1 MTNFNIKNFSKE
13 LLIIV
18 LSALVIFLVIQ
29 TFLVGRAIVVGSSME
44 PNLHTDQRILV
55 NKVAYAFAEP
65 ERGDVIVFTPP
76 FTSDSDLIKR
86 VIGLPGETVEIV
98 EGVVY
103 IHQTDGSI
111 IRLEEDYIKGPL
123 TDSYTSGKIPADSY
137 FVMGDNR
144 NNSRD
149 SREGWF
155 VKRSSIH
162 GRAWFSI
169 WPLSDW
175 GAIISYDYA
184 TAY

>member
-1 MTNFNIKNFSKE
+1 MANIKNFSKE

-18 LSALVIFLVIQ
+18 LTALVIFLVIQ
-29 TFLVGRAIVVGSSME
+29 TFFVGRAIVKGSSME

-55 NKVAYAFAEP
+55 NKTAYAFVDP
-65 ERGDVIVFTPP
+65 ERGDVVVFTPP

-86 VIGLPGETVEIV
+86 IIGLPGETVEIV
-98 EGVVY
+98 DGVVF
-103 IHQTDGSI
+103 IHKTDGSI
-111 IRLEEDYIKGPL
+111 FQLEEDYIKGPL
-123 TDSYTSGKIPADSY
+123 NGNFTSEVIPDDSY

-155 VKRSSIH
+155 VKSDTIH

-175 GAIISYDYA
+175 GAVISYDYA
-184 TAY
+184 IP